1 MVIGVG
7 DGRGFRD
14 GLAMGGI
21 ENWQSSLASR
31 ILSTTHNTTTVTR
44 QKKKQAN
51 DRSQRGLPKGVVA
64 KSEGE

>member
-1 MVIGVG
+1 
-7 DGRGFRD
+7 
-14 GLAMGGI
+14 MGGI
-21 ENWQSSLASR
+21 ENWRSSEFFGFSNSLDD
-31 ILSTTHNTTTVTR
+31 TQHTTTVTG

>member
-1 MVIGVG
+1 MGG
-7 DGRGFRD
+7 DSE

-21 ENWQSSLASR
+21 ENWRSSEFFGFSNSLDD
-31 ILSTTHNTTTVTR
+31 TQHTTTVTG

>member
-1 MVIGVG
+1 MGDYSRSVG
-7 DGRGFRD
+7 DGGMIFLILEDFFGFS
-14 GLAMGGI
+14 
-21 ENWQSSLASR
+21 NFQ
-31 ILSTTHNTTTVTR
+31 TTQHTTTVTR